1 MAAEREQIIDATA
14 REPVHDAAEPV
25 PVRIAIIDTGIA
37 TAAIAENNLDKGHN
51 YIHSAG
57 GTEDTFGH
65 GTAVASLIVGSTSAG
80 VTGLAP
86 DALLVPLVY
95 YSKTGDAQTA
105 KGDLAMLAQSIRD
118 AVDVYD
124 CRIINISSGARFDTP
139 TLRDAVA
146 WAEQR
151 GALVVSCAG
160 NDGDDT
166 PYYPGVF
173 PSVLCVGSVNA
184 TADGPA
190 PFSNRFDGVDLL
202 APGIKLKTANQKGE
216 ALTASGTSF
225 STALVTAAAATLL
238 TTDPTLTPHQ
248 LRQLLVNTARN
259 VGSDGY
265 DAGAGWG
272 MMDLTAA
279 LAQLRIVHGNP
290 FPFSDVPQT
299 DPFRSAVTWA
309 FKNGITGGTT
319 DSTFSPGMTST
330 RAQTV
335 TFLWRAAG
343 CPEPRITR
351 NSFVDVK
358 QSDYF
363 FKAVLW
369 AVEQGVTT
377 GTSGTTFSPHAT
389 CTEAQI
395 ITFLWRANNRPGAD
409 GRSTLAAGIG
419 EQYYTDAVAWADTH
433 GFFTT
438 VQTAFAATRE
448 ASRANIVAYLHHNHE
463 QR

>member
-1 MAAEREQIIDATA
+1 MAAEREQTIDATA
-14 REPVHDAAEPV
+14 REPVHDAVEQV
-25 PVRIAIIDTGIA
+25 PVRIAIIDTGIS
-37 TAAIAENNLDKGHN
+37 TAAIAKKNLAAGHN
-51 YIHSAG
+51 YIHLTGS
-57 GTEDTFGH
+57 TEDTIGH

-86 DALLVPLVY
+86 DAVLVPLVY

-124 CRIINISSGARFDTP
+124 CRIINISSGAKVDTP

-160 NDGDDT
+160 NDGTDT

-173 PSVLCVGSVNA
+173 PSALCVGSINA

-202 APGIKLKTANQKGE
+202 APGIKLNTVNQKGE
-216 ALTASGTSF
+216 AVTASGTSF
-225 STALVTAAAATLL
+225 STALVTASAAVLL
-238 TTDPTLTPHQ
+238 AEDATLTPHQ
-248 LRQLLVNTARN
+248 LRQLLTTTARD
-259 VGSDGY
+259 VGPKGY
-265 DAGAGWG
+265 DIASGWG
-272 MMDLTAA
+272 MVDLPAA
-279 LAQLRIVHGNP
+279 MAQLHIERVNP
-290 FPFSDVPQT
+290 FPFVDVPQNAHY
-299 DPFRSAVTWA
+299 RSAVVWA
-309 FKNGITGGTT
+309 LENGITGGTSAT
-319 DSTFSPGMTST
+319 TFSPDTSCT
-330 RAQTV
+330 RAQAV

-343 CPEPRITR
+343 CPEPRITG
-351 NSFVDVK
+351 NTFVDVK

-369 AVEQGVTT
+369 AVEHGITT
-377 GTSGTTFSPHAT
+377 GTTGTTFSPDNT
-389 CTEAQI
+389 CNEAQI
-395 ITFLWRANNRPGAD
+395 ITFLWRANNRPGAT
-409 GRSTLAAGIG
+409 GRSALAAGLG
-419 EQYYTDAVAWADTH
+419 EHYYTDAVAWADTQ
-433 GFFTT
+433 GFFT
-438 VQTAFAATRE
+438 VAQTAFSSARE
-448 ASRANIVAYLHHNHE
+448 TSRATIATYLHHNHE